1 MHEWNLNMDLRV
13 LRSFITICKL
23 GNITRASEALFISQP
38 ALTRQ
43 LQELEEEVG
52 TKLLNRSTRNLTLTE
67 SGYLFLHRAEEILAL
82 ANQAKRELSEKEI
95 FARNSSDRSGRN
107 FGHGFSH

>member
-1 MHEWNLNMDLRV
+1 MSSGLL
-13 LRSFITICKL
+13 LRS
-23 GNITRASEALFISQP
+23 ASSETLRELPKRFFISQP

-95 FARNSSDRSGRN
+95 SLRGIVPDWSRRK
-107 FGHGFSH
+107 FGHGFSY